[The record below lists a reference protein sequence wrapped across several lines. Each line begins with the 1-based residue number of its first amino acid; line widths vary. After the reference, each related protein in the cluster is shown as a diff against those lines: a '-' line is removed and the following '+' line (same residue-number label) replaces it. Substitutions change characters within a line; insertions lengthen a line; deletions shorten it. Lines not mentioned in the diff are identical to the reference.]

1 MEAQRTIQGARA
13 NSQQPVPIQM
23 EMLLSDPTFYEGSIT
38 MLFSPFLI
46 DEIPDG
52 QWQTLQDKLGR
63 IVREI
68 IAKRKVPKFPAIRT
82 SHN

>member
-1 MEAQRTIQGARA
+1 MDIQRTMRGAKE
-13 NSQQPVPIQM
+13 NSQHPTPIQA
-23 EMLLSDPTFYEGSIT
+23 ETLQSDPTFYEGIIT

-46 DEIPDG
+46 EEIPDG

-68 IAKRKVPKFPAIRT
+68 IAKRKVQKFPTIRT